1 MFILIYVTDFP
12 MYKETLLMMPGPV
25 PMPETVRNAMTKQAI
40 NHRSKEFGDCYADI
54 VRTLKP
60 VFGTENDMLVL
71 SGSGTAGQ
79 EAAIGSFAKG
89 KKIVSLV
96 NGKFGER
103 LGLISKIYGETTMIE
118 SEWGHALN
126 LEALKQEL
134 ENGAEVV
141 TLVHNETSAAIL
153 NPAEEVGKLAR
164 KYDALFILDAITSI
178 GGDTVKADA
187 WGADVTIVGS
197 QKCLAA
203 PAGLAAVSVS
213 QRAWD
218 RLSENRPFYLDLK
231 KAKKSADGSPMETPT
246 TPAVP
251 LFLALREACRLI
263 EEEGLENRIA
273 RHQKMSAAV
282 RAAGE
287 AWGLSLVPQ
296 VDTLHKA
303 SNTVTGFFYPEGVED
318 AKIRGAC
325 KKMGIEFAGGQDRF
339 KGKIFRIGNMGIIDT
354 PEIIATV
361 AAVQMCFKKAGYTL
375 EGDGLSAAVDFLS

>member
-1 MFILIYVTDFP
+1 

-54 VRTLKP
+54 VRSLKP
-60 VFGTENDMLVL
+60 IFGTTNDMLVL

-118 SEWGHALN
+118 SEWGHALD
-126 LEALKQEL
+126 LETLKQEL

-141 TLVHNETSAAIL
+141 TLVHNETSAAVL

-164 KYDALFILDAITSI
+164 KYDALFILDAITSV
-178 GGDTVKADA
+178 GGDTVKSDE

-231 KAKKSADGSPMETPT
+231 KAKKSADGNPMETPT

-263 EEEGLENRIA
+263 DEEGIENRIA
-273 RHQKMSAAV
+273 RHHKMSAAV

-287 AWGLSLVPQ
+287 AWGLAPVPQ
-296 VDTLHKA
+296 VDALHKA
-303 SNTVTGFFYPEGVED
+303 SNTVTGFFYSEGVED

-361 AAVQMCFKKAGYTL
+361 ATIQMCFKKAGYPVK
-375 EGDGLSAAVDFLS
+375 GDGLSAAIDILS

>member
-1 MFILIYVTDFP
+1 
-12 MYKETLLMMPGPV
+12 MYNETLLMMPGPV
-25 PMPETVRNAMTKQAI
+25 PMPESVRNAMTKQAI
-40 NHRSKEFGDCYADI
+40 NHRSREFGDCYADI
-54 VRTLKP
+54 VRVLKP
-60 VFGTENDMLVL
+60 VFGTKNDMLVL

-89 KKIVSLV
+89 KKVTSLV

-103 LGLISKIYGETTMIE
+103 LGQIAAIYGESVMIE
-118 SEWGHALN
+118 SEWGHPLN
-126 LEALKQEL
+126 LEGLKEAL

-178 GGDTVKADA
+178 GGDVVEVDK

-218 RLSENRPFYLDLK
+218 RLSETRPFYLDLK
-231 KAKKSADGSPMETPT
+231 KAKKSADGNPMETPT

-273 RHQKMSAAV
+273 RHHKMSAAV
-282 RAAGE
+282 RAAGA
-287 AWGLSLVPQ
+287 AWGLAPVPQ
-296 VDTLHKA
+296 GDALHKA
-303 SNTVTGFFYPEGVED
+303 SNTVTGFFYPAGVED
-318 AKIRGAC
+318 SQIRGAC

-339 KGKIFRIGNMGIIDT
+339 KGKIFRIGNMGIIDI
-354 PEIIATV
+354 PEILATV
-361 AAVQMCFKKAGYTL
+361 AAVQMAFKKAGYKL
-375 EGDGLSAAVDFLS
+375 EGDGLAAAVEVLSS

>member
-1 MFILIYVTDFP
+1 

-25 PMPETVRNAMTKQAI
+25 PMPETVRNAMTKQAM
-40 NHRSKEFGDCYADI
+40 NHRSKDFGDCYAEI
-54 VRTLKP
+54 VKILKP
-60 VFGTENDMLVL
+60 VFGTANDMLVL

-79 EAAIGSFAKG
+79 EAAIGSFAKD

-103 LGLISKIYGETTMIE
+103 LGLISKIYGPTQMLE
-118 SEWGHALN
+118 SEWGHPLN
-126 LEALKQEL
+126 LEGLKESL

-141 TLVHNETSAAIL
+141 TMVHNETSAAIL
-153 NPAEEVGKLAR
+153 NPAEEVGKLC
-164 KYDALFILDAITSI
+164 KKHDALFILDGITSI
-178 GGDTVKADA
+178 GGDVFKADE
-187 WGADVTIVGS
+187 WGVDVAIVGS

-213 QRAWD
+213 QKAWD
-218 RLSENRPFYLDLK
+218 KLSENRPFYLDLK
-231 KAKKSADGSPMETPT
+231 KAKKSADLSPMETPT

-282 RAAGE
+282 RAAGN
-287 AWGLSLVPQ
+287 AWGLKLVPQ
-296 VDTLHKA
+296 VDALHKA
-303 SNTVTGFFYPEGVED
+303 SNTVTGFFYPEGIED

-325 KKMGIEFAGGQDRF
+325 KKMGIEFAGGQDRL

-354 PEIIATV
+354 PEILATV
-361 AAVQMCFKKAGYTL
+361 AAVQMCFKKAGYKL
-375 EGDGLSAAVDFLS
+375 EGDGLSAAVDVLSQ

>member
-1 MFILIYVTDFP
+1 
-12 MYKETLLMMPGPV
+12 MYNETLLMMPGPV
-25 PMPETVRNAMTKQAI
+25 PMPESVRNAMTKQAI
-40 NHRSKEFGDCYADI
+40 NHRSREFGDCYADI
-54 VRTLKP
+54 VRILKP
-60 VFGTENDMLVL
+60 VFGTGNDILVL
-71 SGSGTAGQ
+71 SGSGTSGQ

-89 KKIVSLV
+89 KKVASLV

-103 LGLISKIYGETTMIE
+103 LGQIAAIYGESVMIE
-118 SEWGHALN
+118 SEWGHPLN
-126 LEALKQEL
+126 LEGLKEAL

-178 GGDTVKADA
+178 GGDVVETDK
-187 WGADVTIVGS
+187 WGADVAIVGS

-213 QRAWD
+213 ERAWD
-218 RLSENRPFYLDLK
+218 RLSETRPFYLDLK
-231 KAKKSADGSPMETPT
+231 KAKKSADGNPMETPT

-273 RHQKMSAAV
+273 RHHKMSAAV
-282 RAAGE
+282 RAAGA
-287 AWGLSLVPQ
+287 AWGLAPVPQ
-296 VDTLHKA
+296 VDALHKA
-303 SNTVTGFFYPEGVED
+303 SNTVTGFFYPAGIEDSQVRGV
-318 AKIRGAC
+318 C

-354 PEIIATV
+354 PEVLATV
-361 AAVQMCFKKAGYTL
+361 AAVQMAFKKAGYKL
-375 EGDGLSAAVDFLS
+375 EGDGLAAAVEVLSA

>member
-1 MFILIYVTDFP
+1 MSILIYVTDFP

-54 VRTLKP
+54 VNGLKP
-60 VFGTENDMLVL
+60 VFGTTNDVLVL

-187 WGADVTIVGS
+187 WGADVAIVGS

-213 QRAWD
+213 QRA
-218 RLSENRPFYLDLK
+218 
-231 KAKKSADGSPMETPT
+231 
-246 TPAVP
+246 
-251 LFLALREACRLI
+251 
-263 EEEGLENRIA
+263 
-273 RHQKMSAAV
+273 
-282 RAAGE
+282 
-287 AWGLSLVPQ
+287 
-296 VDTLHKA
+296 
-303 SNTVTGFFYPEGVED
+303 
-318 AKIRGAC
+318 
-325 KKMGIEFAGGQDRF
+325 
-339 KGKIFRIGNMGIIDT
+339 
-354 PEIIATV
+354 
-361 AAVQMCFKKAGYTL
+361 
-375 EGDGLSAAVDFLS
+375 

>member
-1 MFILIYVTDFP
+1 
-12 MYKETLLMMPGPV
+12 MYNETLLMMPGPV
-25 PMPETVRNAMTKQAI
+25 PMPESVRNAMTKQAI
-40 NHRSKEFGDCYADI
+40 NHRSREFGDCYADI
-54 VRTLKP
+54 VRVLKP
-60 VFGTENDMLVL
+60 VFGTKNDMLVL

-89 KKIVSLV
+89 KKVTSLV

-103 LGLISKIYGETTMIE
+103 LGQIAAIYGESVMIE
-118 SEWGHALN
+118 SEWGHPLN
-126 LEALKQEL
+126 LKGLKEAL

-178 GGDTVKADA
+178 GGDVVEADK

-218 RLSENRPFYLDLK
+218 RLSETRPFYLDLK
-231 KAKKSADGSPMETPT
+231 KAKKSADGNPMETPT

-273 RHQKMSAAV
+273 RHHKMSAAV
-282 RAAGE
+282 RAAGV
-287 AWGLSLVPQ
+287 AWGLAPVPQ
-296 VDTLHKA
+296 VDALHKA
-303 SNTVTGFFYPEGVED
+303 SNTVTGFFYPAGVED
-318 AKIRGAC
+318 SQIRGAC

-339 KGKIFRIGNMGIIDT
+339 KGKIFRIGNMGIIDI
-354 PEIIATV
+354 PEILATV
-361 AAVQMCFKKAGYTL
+361 AAVQMAFKKAGYKL
-375 EGDGLSAAVDFLS
+375 EGDGLAAAVEVLSS

>member
-1 MFILIYVTDFP
+1 
-12 MYKETLLMMPGPV
+12 MYSETLLMMPGPV
-25 PMPETVRNAMTKQAI
+25 PMPESVRNAMTKQAI
-40 NHRSKEFGDCYADI
+40 NHRSREFGDCYADI
-54 VRTLKP
+54 VRVLKP
-60 VFGTENDMLVL
+60 VFGTKNDVLVL

-89 KKIVSLV
+89 KKIASIA

-103 LGLISKIYGETTMIE
+103 LGQIAAIYGESIRIE
-118 SEWGHALN
+118 SEWGHPLN
-126 LEALKQEL
+126 LEGLKEAL

-164 KYDALFILDAITSI
+164 KYDALFILDAITSV
-178 GGDTVKADA
+178 GGDVVAADK
-187 WGADVTIVGS
+187 WGADVAIVGS

-218 RLSENRPFYLDLK
+218 RLSETRPFFLDLK
-231 KAKKSADGSPMETPT
+231 KAKKFADGNPMETPT

-263 EEEGLENRIA
+263 EEEGIENRIV
-273 RHQKMSAAV
+273 RHHKMSAAV
-282 RAAGE
+282 RAAGA
-287 AWGLSLVPQ
+287 AWGLDPVPQ

-303 SNTVTGFFYPEGVED
+303 SNTVTGFFYPAGIED
-318 AKIRGAC
+318 PQIRGAC

-354 PEIIATV
+354 PEILATV
-361 AAVQMCFKKAGYTL
+361 AAVQMAFKKAGYKL
-375 EGDGLSAAVDFLS
+375 EGDGLAAAVEVLSA

>member
-1 MFILIYVTDFP
+1 
-12 MYKETLLMMPGPV
+12 MYNETLLMMPGPV
-25 PMPETVRNAMTKQAI
+25 PMPESVRNAMTKQAI
-40 NHRSKEFGDCYADI
+40 NHRSREFGDCYADI
-54 VRTLKP
+54 VRVLKP
-60 VFGTENDMLVL
+60 VFGTKNDMLVL

-89 KKIVSLV
+89 KKVTSLV

-103 LGLISKIYGETTMIE
+103 LGQIAAIYGESVMIE
-118 SEWGHALN
+118 SEWGHPLN
-126 LEALKQEL
+126 LEGLKEAL

-178 GGDTVKADA
+178 GGDVVEADK

-218 RLSENRPFYLDLK
+218 RLSETRPFYLDLK
-231 KAKKSADGSPMETPT
+231 KAKKSADGNPMETPT

-273 RHQKMSAAV
+273 RHHKMSAAV
-282 RAAGE
+282 RAAGV
-287 AWGLSLVPQ
+287 AWGLAPVPQ
-296 VDTLHKA
+296 VDALHKA
-303 SNTVTGFFYPEGVED
+303 SNTVTGFFYPAGVED
-318 AKIRGAC
+318 SQIRGAC

-339 KGKIFRIGNMGIIDT
+339 KGKIFRIGNMGIIDI
-354 PEIIATV
+354 PEILATV
-361 AAVQMCFKKAGYTL
+361 AAVQMAFKKAGYKL
-375 EGDGLSAAVDFLS
+375 EGDGLAAAVEVLSS

>member
-1 MFILIYVTDFP
+1 
-12 MYKETLLMMPGPV
+12 MYNQTLLMMPGPV
-25 PMPETVRNAMTKQAI
+25 PMAESVRGAMLSQAI
-40 NHRSKEFGDCYADI
+40 NHRSKQLGDCYADI
-54 VRTLKP
+54 VKTLQP
-60 VFGTENDMLVL
+60 VFGTQNEILVL

-89 KKIVSLV
+89 KKVASLV

-103 LGLISKIYGETTMIE
+103 LGLISQIYGETTMIE

-126 LEALKQEL
+126 LEALAESL

-153 NPAEEVGKLAR
+153 NPAEEVGKLC
-164 KYDALFILDAITSI
+164 KKHDALFILDGITSI
-178 GGDTVKADA
+178 GGDVVKADE
-187 WGADVTIVGS
+187 WGVDIAIVGS

-213 QRAWD
+213 EKAWE

-231 KAKKSADGSPMETPT
+231 KAKKSADSNPMETPT

-251 LFLALREACRLI
+251 LFMAMREACRLI
-263 EEEGLENRIA
+263 EEEGIENRIA
-273 RHQKMSAAV
+273 RHRKLSAAV

-287 AWGLSLVPQ
+287 TWGLDLVPQ
-296 VDTLHKA
+296 VDALHKA
-303 SNTVTGFFYPEGVED
+303 SNTVTGFFYPEGIED
-318 AKIRGAC
+318 SQIRGFC

-339 KGKIFRIGNMGIIDT
+339 KGKIFRVGNMGIIDT
-354 PEIIATV
+354 PEILATV
-361 AAVQMCFKKAGYTL
+361 ATIQLAFKKAGFKL
-375 EGDGLSAAVDFLS
+375 GGDGLEAAAEILSA

>member
-1 MFILIYVTDFP
+1 

-25 PMPETVRNAMTKQAI
+25 PMPETVRNAMTRQAI

-60 VFGTENDMLVL
+60 VFGTKNDMLVL

-103 LGLISKIYGETTMIE
+103 LGLISKIYGETAMIE

-296 VDTLHKA
+296 VDTLHKP
-303 SNTVTGFFYPEGVED
+303 SNTVTDFFYPEGVED

-354 PEIIATV
+354 PEIIATI
-361 AAVQMCFKKAGYTL
+361 AAVQMCFKKAGYKL